1 MAAST
6 LSASNTA
13 MAAASLAGATT
24 KLEIV
29 NPATRASR
37 VFAPAATSST
47 KSLRSPLAVRA
58 QASESQQESGADY
71 ISRRFAVNA
80 LAAAVAS
87 TAIALSG
94 PALAETI
101 KIGAPP
107 PLFGGL
113 PGTRNADEPRE
124 LEKPLKERFYLQRLP
139 TAETIARVKL
149 SADEILNVKPLI
161 EKKQWPYVQ
170 NELRGQAGALRFD
183 LANLLAEKPKTDRP
197 QLQALQKQLF
207 EKIEELDYAARSKNL
222 DKALKVYD
230 EAVPLLNDVVSKF
243 SG

>member
-6 LSASNTA
+6 LSAANTA

-24 KLEIV
+24 KVEIS

-37 VFAPAATSST
+37 VFAPAAKSST
-47 KSLRSPLAVRA
+47 RSLRSFAVRA
-58 QASESQQESGADY
+58 QAESQEESGADH

-94 PALAETI
+94 PAFAERI
-101 KIGAPP
+101 NIGAPP
-107 PLFGGL
+107 AAFGGL
-113 PGTRNADEPRE
+113 PGTGNADEARD
-124 LEKPLKERFYLQRLP
+124 LDKPLKQRFYLQRLP
-139 TAETIARVKL
+139 TAETLARVKQ
-149 SADEILNVKPLI
+149 SADEIVNVKPLI

-170 NELRGQAGALRFD
+170 NELRSQAGALRFD
-183 LANLLAEKPKTDRP
+183 LSNLLAEKPKSDRT
-197 QLQALQKQLF
+197 QLKALQKQLF

-222 DKALKVYD
+222 DKALKLYG